1 MLRTIALNWTR
12 FFAVRLYRKRWLG
25 RKARP
30 LVHKKWCRHTV
41 AENDQQLFKTL
52 FGKNQINRYFR
63 GKASQNSLAVRS
75 LRHELE
81 KELLLE
87 MYIFILSPVFLLCFF
102 GTSLG
107 LGSNEISRTSQSG
120 LDFLVVV
127 EYGSNAGRFQ
137 SDALKL
143 KKNPLNWFNI
153 HPLAILAYLL
163 EK

>member
-87 MYIFILSPVFLLCFF
+87 MYIYIVSCFLLRFF

-107 LGSNEISRTSQSG
+107 LGSHEISRTSHSG
-120 LDFLVVV
+120 MDF
-127 EYGSNAGRFQ
+127 
-137 SDALKL
+137 
-143 KKNPLNWFNI
+143 PI
-153 HPLAILAYLL
+153 HPLFWWSTDTVLPPSQMIYL
-163 EK
+163 KVYCFNDI

>member
-1 MLRTIALNWTR
+1 MSAQTVDRRIYRNQSLQSLWNCDWSEKFHVNCMLDQTLFLGQSILRTIALNWTR

-41 AENDQQLFKTL
+41 AENDQQLFKTW

-87 MYIFILSPVFLLCFF
+87 MYIYIVSCFF
-102 GTSLG
+102 TTLFRD
-107 LGSNEISRTSQSG
+107 ISWSW
-120 LDFLVVV
+120 V
-127 EYGSNAGRFQ
+127 
-137 SDALKL
+137 
-143 KKNPLNWFNI
+143 
-153 HPLAILAYLL
+153 
-163 EK
+163 